1 MVGISTF
8 RNLALSFPGS
18 SEQPH
23 FDLISFRVNKKIF
36 ATLNADKQLVCLM
49 LTEIDQSVFMASDSS
64 IIYPVPNKW
73 GMKGA
78 TYVELTKVRK
88 SILKDGLTHAY
99 QKATLK
105 TTARRKKTN

>member
-1 MVGISTF
+1 MISISTF

-36 ATLNADKQLVCLM
+36 ATLNIDKQLVCLM
-49 LTEIDQSVFMASDSS
+49 LTEIAQSVFMAYDSS

-73 GMKGA
+73 GKKGA
-78 TYVELTKVRK
+78 TYVELIKVRK
-88 SILKDGLTHAY
+88 LIIKNGLTQAF

-105 TTARRKKTN
+105 TTVRSIKTN